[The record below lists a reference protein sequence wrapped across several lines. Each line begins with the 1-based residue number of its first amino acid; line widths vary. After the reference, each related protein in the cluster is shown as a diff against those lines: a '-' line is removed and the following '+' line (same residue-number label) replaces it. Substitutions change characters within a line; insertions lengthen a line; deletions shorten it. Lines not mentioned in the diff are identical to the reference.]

1 MNYQTIDGLPCTADA
16 WFYNEGPGRLGLGR
30 LPYGA
35 LAMIT
40 TGLTKGQRVRLTTD
54 HPHDVGAD
62 FRQGDVGVVVKVS
75 QAHVDVLFART
86 GQTVV
91 CLASQLEVCDG

>member
-1 MNYQTIDGLPCTADA
+1 MYHGHLSRALTLRGLPATSAAWDA
-16 WFYNEGPGRLGLGR
+16 GGNLGLR
-30 LPYGA
+30 PDVM
-35 LAMIT
+35 AMIT

-54 HPHDVGAD
+54 HPHDMGAD

>member
-1 MNYQTIDGLPCTADA
+1 MLDHGPHLTLRNLTATSAA
-16 WFYNEGPGRLGLGR
+16 WFHDVHGAVRDDRLE
-30 LPYGA
+30 
-35 LAMIT
+35 MIVA
-40 TGLTKGQRVRLTTD
+40 GICVGQQVQLTTD
-54 HPHDVGAD
+54 HPTDLRAGIQ
-62 FRQGDVGVVVKVS
+62 QGDVGVVERVS

>member
-1 MNYQTIDGLPCTADA
+1 MTKFKCWHINGKPATIDAVEYEMRRPKAAATTAM
-16 WFYNEGPGRLGLGR
+16 
-30 LPYGA
+30 
-35 LAMIT
+35 AMIIT
-40 TGLTKGQRVRLTTD
+40 TGITAGQRVRLTSD
-54 HPHDVGAD
+54 RPQDQPFD
-62 FRQGDVGVVVKVS
+62 LRQGDVGVVVKVS